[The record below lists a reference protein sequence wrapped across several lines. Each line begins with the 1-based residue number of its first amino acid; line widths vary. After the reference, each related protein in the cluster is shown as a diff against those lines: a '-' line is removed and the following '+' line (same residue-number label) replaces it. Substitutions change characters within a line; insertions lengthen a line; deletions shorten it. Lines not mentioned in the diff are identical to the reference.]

1 MDCVQDLIDASV
13 CDQFILGNSAEAENK
28 DRN

>member
-1 MDCVQDLIDASV
+1 MDCVQDLTDASA

-28 DRN
+28 DRS